1 MLHLNL
7 TLLLVLVLGSGLGAA
22 FPQDTLKKSC
32 SLSKYQFLVPHEL
45 KAVQKMKEQFVSAAG
60 NRGLWA
66 GGGQGTAD
74 AKFETPSDKVDVFC
88 NSLGMRKMFSKGVLR
103 TKKDVGPNFVLV
115 SNPSRLTGIAQHRQ
129 KSR

>member
-66 GGGQGTAD
+66 GGGQGRAD

-88 NSLGMRKMFSKGVLR
+88 NSLGMRRMFSKGVLGQR
-103 TKKDVGPNFVLV
+103 RMLGQILSWFQTPQG
-115 SNPSRLTGIAQHRQ
+115 
-129 KSR
+129 